1 MPLPALVLAA
11 CSTTLPARTVPEA
24 PAVRVNLAHLD
35 HLGEDVGRDGETLRI
50 VHIYANAPTYAW
62 VGDDDEGEA
71 CVDDAARA
79 AVVYLRDFEQNGTAA
94 SRAKAEALLRFVA
107 YMQTDRGTFYNF
119 VWDRSLRIN
128 TEHQNSKADRFEWW
142 AARGLWALGEG
153 ARVLKAADPAAAQ
166 RYAAHVRRS
175 LPRLRE
181 MLARY
186 GEYIVTPDGRR
197 LPRWMLNETAFDATS
212 ELLLGLVAMQQAY
225 PDAEV
230 AGMITKFSEGLEA
243 ARFGTLAAFPYGAHA
258 SWTGGS
264 HPWGNSQAMALVRA
278 GRPASARAE
287 ADHAFARWLVDGPWH
302 YLDYA
307 TGATHAYEQIAYDV
321 RTVAVGLA
329 DLHAATHDPKYA
341 VMAGLAA
348 AWFTGHNAPG
358 AAMYDPATGRGY
370 DGINSPTQVNRNSG
384 AESTI
389 EALMTLQE
397 VNRFPAA
404 RAWLHARGTAPADKT
419 FEGARVRYRV
429 FTAGAGAT
437 ARRGA
442 LVLYLDRGTST
453 WIEGPALE
461 RLLAA

>member
-1 MPLPALVLAA
+1 MPLPVLLLAA
-11 CSTTLPARTVPEA
+11 CSTVSPGRRATEA
-24 PAVRVNLAHLD
+24 PAVAVNLAHLD
-35 HLGEDVGRDGETLRI
+35 HLGEDVQHDGQTLRI
-50 VHIYANAPTYAW
+50 VHIYADAPTYAW

-79 AVVYLRDFEQNGTAA
+79 AVVYLRDYEANGTAA

-142 AARGLWALGEG
+142 AARGIWALGEG
-153 ARVLKAADPAAAQ
+153 ARVLKAADPAASQ

-181 MLARY
+181 LLGRY
-186 GEYIVTPDGRR
+186 GETVEANGRR
-197 LPRWMLNETAFDATS
+197 LPRWMLGETAFDATS
-212 ELLLGLVAMQQAY
+212 ELLLGLVAFQQAY

-230 AGMITKFSEGLEA
+230 ARMIAQFSEGLEA
-243 ARFGTLAAFPYGAHA
+243 ARFGTLAQFPYWAHA

-302 YLDYA
+302 YLDYS
-307 TGATHAYEQIAYDV
+307 TGETHAYEQIAYDV

-329 DLHAATHDPKYA
+329 DLHAATNDPKYA

-358 AAMYDPATGRGY
+358 AVMYDPATGRGY
-370 DGINSPTQVNRNSG
+370 DGINSPERVNRNSG

-389 EALMTLQE
+389 EALMTFQE
-397 VNRFPAA
+397 VNRSPAA
-404 RAWLHARGTAPADKT
+404 RAWLHARGAAPVEKP
-419 FEGARVRYRV
+419 FEGGRVRYRV
-429 FTAGAGAT
+429 FTVGAGAT

-442 LVLYLDRGTST
+442 LVLYLDRGTSA
-453 WIEGPALE
+453 WLEGPALD
-461 RLLAA
+461 RLLAP